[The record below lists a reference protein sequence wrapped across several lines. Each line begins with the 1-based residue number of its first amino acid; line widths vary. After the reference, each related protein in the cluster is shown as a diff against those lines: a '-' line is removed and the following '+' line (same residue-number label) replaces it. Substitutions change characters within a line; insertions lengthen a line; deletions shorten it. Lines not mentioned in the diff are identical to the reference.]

1 MCQWSVLHH
10 HHIPPCPRPL
20 ISVSHYLYCP
30 DAALDPST
38 GEPTAP
44 CSNVVFTPATSA
56 ETTAAA
62 ASAAAGGWTWHE
74 NPSAAGSPVYCSLGK
89 CLVSAECSTGA
100 CRLEDLGG
108 RWACC
113 ACGRGG
119 NAYTTC
125 TNLKVG
131 SPDTFCYH
139 NVCAACTAD
148 R

>member
-1 MCQWSVLHH
+1 MCQ
-10 HHIPPCPRPL
+10 C
-20 ISVSHYLYCP
+20 HYLYCP
-30 DAALDPST
+30 DAAVDPST

-62 ASAAAGGWTWHE
+62 ASAAAGPGM
-74 NPSAAGSPVYCSLGK
+74 L
-89 CLVSAECSTGA
+89 LVGQVP
-100 CRLEDLGG
+100 RQRRVQHGG
-108 RWACC
+108 VPPRGP
-113 ACGRGG
+113 GRAVGVLRVRQGG